1 MFDILVY
8 LFENYFDS
16 GSYPDSATLT
26 RKLTL
31 AGFDNDE
38 ITQALDWL
46 TGLAQRDTG
55 DYPATLAQSNS
66 FRCYTPSEMEKID
79 AEGRGFILFLE
90 QTGILNPLQRELL
103 IDQVLT
109 TDENIPSL
117 EKIKLIVLT
126 ELWMKNQLTD
136 QTIMEKLLLASDSY
150 YRH

>member
-16 GSYPDSATLT
+16 GNYPDSVTLT

-31 AGFDNDE
+31 AGFTNDE

-46 TGLAQRDTG
+46 TELELRDIG
-55 DYPATLAQSNS
+55 DYPATLADNESH
-66 FRCYTPSEMEKID
+66 RCYATFEVEKID
-79 AEGRGFILFLE
+79 AEGRGFIMLLE
-90 QTGILNPLQRELL
+90 QTGVLNPLQRELL
-103 IDQVLT
+103 IDRVLSMDDRT
-109 TDENIPSL
+109 SSL

-126 ELWMKNQLTD
+126 ELWVKNQLTD
-136 QTIMEKLLLASDSY
+136 HSLLEKLLITSDSY